1 MDSLDDQLAH
11 FNSISWCSKL
21 LSDPNLIIRPLVSRA
36 YSHKGHAF
44 EYCAKTLNTPTTIP
58 FFLAFMHPPTSQVEA
73 TDNVYDAPTG
83 DSDKQSL
90 ESRFATKVYFLL
102 TLGHGLTT
110 FREGFCHG
118 GVVATILDECNGA
131 VGVANKMFGLM
142 KPLMHVTHSMSVT
155 YLRPVPVDT
164 TVLVTATL
172 TKVDGDKKFVVEGE
186 MSDESGRVLVKS
198 EVNYVVLDR
207 QMEAFGS
214 HVKGKF

>member
-1 MDSLDDQLAH
+1 MDSLDNQLAH
-11 FNSISWCSKL
+11 FNSIPWCSKL

-36 YSHKGHAF
+36 YSHKDHAF
-44 EYCAKTLNTPTTIP
+44 EYFAKTLNTPTTIP
-58 FFLAFMHPPTSQVEA
+58 FFLAFMHPPASQVEA

-90 ESRFATKVYFLL
+90 ESRFATK
-102 TLGHGLTT
+102 
-110 FREGFCHG
+110 
-118 GVVATILDECNGA
+118 ILDECNGA

-186 MSDESGRVLVKS
+186 MSDENGKVLVKS